1 MAEVDTFGLPG
12 SLLAP
17 ADPVDSGHDESVT
30 ATMTDTF
37 VLTGLLGAGRAAAEE
52 EMRTESNQQEVTEEP
67 MEVDGSRT
75 QANEVETE
83 DVFVSTGLLSA
94 EPSNSGSA
102 TTQNGLPPTNST
114 SQESELPEV
123 TELLRPYARADTS
136 TSSTTISNFASTSY
150 IVRASN
156 FDGKPVM
163 LKRRPRRAA
172 SSASILTESSS
183 AQRFGKLLEVPI
195 HRLLDELSTD
205 EAIRLSRSDPEAA
218 VAAQQPSGTATT
230 KSKEREDSALWV
242 DRYRPKRFT
251 DLLGDDRVHR
261 EVMSWVK
268 EWDYCVFGRKQGR
281 GVKRPRGEDGDNLDE
296 WKRPN
301 EKILLLSG
309 PPGLGK
315 TTLAHVVA
323 RHAGYQAFEINAS
336 DARSAQVVD
345 DRLRP
350 ALESGSA
357 VGSSKPVL
365 VVIDEIDGATGG
377 SDHSAGFIRKLLSL
391 TYDRPRKKGRKADP
405 KASRPLLRPI
415 ICICNDLYANSL
427 RDLRTYARIVRFSRP
442 NDIHL
447 VRRIREICEIEGLR
461 TESRAL
467 TALVGI
473 AQGDLR
479 GCLNTLQ
486 LIKAKGKEVTESVI
500 RTAAAGMKQSDMTS
514 TTVLNDL
521 FSPMARKRTKDLG
534 LTEEEEARYVR
545 RLSREVESTGA
556 MDRVAEG
563 CFEYYATF
571 HQHDANFSRYLKAN
585 EWLASYDMLSGEM
598 WTEREFALAE
608 YLPFMLVGF
617 YPLFQERGRPKLE
630 RPKATWDHHVAT
642 TTNQE
647 IYVSLARCLRSAA
660 SRLHGDYRHLASDQ
674 ILHLELA
681 PYLNRIIS
689 PPLNPV
695 NRQIIRPSEKAT
707 LARLVDVMVA
717 LELRFLRDKNDDGQ
731 LVYRLDPPI
740 DVFVTYDGKRASDI
754 ALSKYAVRHLV
765 ATEIDDK
772 LAAMR
777 IEPAEK
783 SKPKRSDFFSRT
795 TDGARVDTIGPEDS
809 ASLPAAKRSKQDQT
823 TPAEKVAVDFFGRP
837 ILPKASSSDN
847 DAAGTKKTSKKPIV
861 KYRVAYRFHE
871 GNSAAVR
878 KHIKVSAFL

>member
-1 MAEVDTFGLPG
+1 MKPFVCLAREYHLAGCITTSPIVLISRDAE
-12 SLLAP
+12 
-17 ADPVDSGHDESVT
+17 
-30 ATMTDTF
+30 
-37 VLTGLLGAGRAAAEE
+37 
-52 EMRTESNQQEVTEEP
+52 
-67 MEVDGSRT
+67 
-75 QANEVETE
+75 
-83 DVFVSTGLLSA
+83 
-94 EPSNSGSA
+94 
-102 TTQNGLPPTNST
+102 
-114 SQESELPEV
+114 
-123 TELLRPYARADTS
+123 
-136 TSSTTISNFASTSY
+136 
-150 IVRASN
+150 
-156 FDGKPVM
+156 
-163 LKRRPRRAA
+163 
-172 SSASILTESSS
+172 
-183 AQRFGKLLEVPI
+183 
-195 HRLLDELSTD
+195 
-205 EAIRLSRSDPEAA
+205 A
-218 VAAQQPSGTATT
+218 VAAAQQSSRGTTAN
-230 KSKEREDSALWV
+230 SKGSEDNALWV
-242 DRYRPKRFT
+242 DRYAPKRFT

-268 EWDYCVFGRKQGR
+268 EWDYCVFGRRQGLGR
-281 GVKRPRGEDGDNLDE
+281 GRKRPRGEDGDNLDE
-296 WKRPN
+296 WKRPE

-323 RHAGYQAFEINAS
+323 RHAGYEVFEINAS

-377 SDHSAGFIRKLLSL
+377 SDHSAGFVRKLLSL
-391 TYDRPRKKGRKADP
+391 TYDRPKKKGRKADP

-415 ICICNDLYANSL
+415 ICICNDLYATAL
-427 RDLRTYARIVRFSRP
+427 RDLRTSARVVRFSRP

-447 VRRIREICEIEGLR
+447 VRRLREICDTEGLR
-461 TESRAL
+461 AESRAL

-479 GCLNTLQ
+479 GCLNMLQ
-486 LIKAKGKEVTESVI
+486 LIKAKGREVTEPVV
-500 RTAAAGMKQSDMTS
+500 RTAAAGMKQVDMTS
-514 TTVLNDL
+514 TSVLNDL

-534 LTEEEEARYVR
+534 LTEEDEARYVR

-563 CFEYYATF
+563 CFEYYATC
-571 HQHDANFSRYLKAN
+571 HRHDANFARYLKAA
-585 EWLASYDMLSGEM
+585 EWLTSYDVLSGEM

-608 YLPFMLVGF
+608 YLPFMFVGF

-642 TTNQE
+642 TANQE
-647 IYVSLARCLRSAA
+647 IYASLARCLRSAA
-660 SRLHGDYRHLASDQ
+660 ARNHGDYRHLANGQ
-674 ILHLELA
+674 ILQLEFA
-681 PYLNRIIS
+681 PYLNRLIS

-695 NRQIIRPSEKAT
+695 NRQIIRPCEKAT
-707 LARLVDVMVA
+707 LSRLVDIMVA

-754 ALSKYAVRHLV
+754 AISKYAVRHLV

-777 IEPAEK
+777 SEPTEK
-783 SKPKRSDFFSRT
+783 NKPKRSNFFKQRAINA
-795 TDGARVDTIGPEDS
+795 GADDDT
-809 ASLPAAKRSKQDQT
+809 SLPAAKRSKQDHIG
-823 TPAEKVAVDFFGRP
+823 PAEKVAVDFFGRP
-837 ILPKASSSDN
+837 IIASTAKASSGKEAKIAS
-847 DAAGTKKTSKKPIV
+847 TKTV
-861 KYRVAYRFHE
+861 TKYNVAYRFNE

-878 KHIKVSAFL
+878 KPIKVSAFL